1 MYILLSYV
9 NPPTLPDPHPQFEDD
24 LLVVSYVAS
33 TGNNTI

>member
-33 TGNNTI
+33 TGHIAI